1 MKWIMNLGC
10 QIMKGFVG
18 PCKHL
23 TFILSKMGG
32 HGQFGAEM
40 RLNLKK
46 TLLRITM
53 PAVLRGD

>member
-1 MKWIMNLGC
+1 MNLGC